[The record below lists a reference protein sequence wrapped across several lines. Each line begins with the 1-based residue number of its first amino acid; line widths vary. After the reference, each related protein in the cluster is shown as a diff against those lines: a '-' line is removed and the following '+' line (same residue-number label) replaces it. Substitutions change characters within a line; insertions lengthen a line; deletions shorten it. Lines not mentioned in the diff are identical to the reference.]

1 MLRRSGRIEA
11 EERITMIELRTPAEI
26 EAMRPAGRFVA
37 EVLATLRDETKVG
50 TNLLSIDRRAH
61 EMIRKAGAE
70 SCYIDYH
77 PSFGASP
84 FGKVICTSINDAV
97 LHGLPHDYALRDGDL
112 VTLDFAVAV
121 DGWVADSAVS
131 FVVGTPRDEDLALID
146 TSERALDAAIGA
158 AVVGNKIGDISHAV
172 AQVARAEGLSINT
185 DFGGHGVGR
194 EMHGDPHVPN
204 DGKPGRGYPL
214 RAGLVVALE
223 PWFLQSTD
231 KLVTDADGWTL
242 RSADGSR
249 GAHSEHTVAV
259 TEAGPIILTDRSFLG
274 VD

>member
-1 MLRRSGRIEA
+1 
-11 EERITMIELRTPAEI
+11 MIELRTPAEI
-26 EAMRPAGRFVA
+26 EQMRPAGRFVA

-50 TNLLSIDRRAH
+50 TNLLTLDRRAH
-61 EMIRKAGAE
+61 DMIRKAGAE

-97 LHGLPHDYALRDGDL
+97 LHGLPFDYTLRDGDL
-112 VTLDFAVAV
+112 VSLDFAASVG
-121 DGWVADSAVS
+121 GWVADSAVS
-131 FVVGTPRDEDLALID
+131 FVVGTPRDEDLRLIE
-146 TSERALDAAIGA
+146 TTRVALDAAIQAATVGNRVGDVSAAIA
-158 AVVGNKIGDISHAV
+158 AVSHGA
-172 AQVARAEGLSINT
+172 GYSINT

-194 EMHGDPHVPN
+194 VMHGDPHVPN

-214 RAGLVVALE
+214 REGLVVALE
-223 PWFLQSTD
+223 PWLLETTD
-231 KLVTDADGWTL
+231 RLVTDPDGWTL

-249 GAHSEHTVAV
+249 GAHTEHTVAV
-259 TEAGPIILTDRSFLG
+259 TADGPVVLTDRGFLG